1 MNICGH
7 KERDH
12 TISKQELFRC
22 LSPCTGGRAS
32 TRAGVESDAGGAVE
46 DFCPEDWVDGA
57 DVDVPFTKIID
68 ADAEH
73 HGHGATALAE
83 LGTVDEDVV
92 ELTLTLRQ
100 LRDADSSFKTAVGVL
115 GVSLRNTLASV
126 VYAEEKKLAAHMKGT
141 PESCCG
147 S

>member
-32 TRAGVESDAGGAVE
+32 TRAGVASDAGGTVD